1 MPSSSKKQ
9 SDFMRAVAHS
19 PSFAKKVG
27 VSQSVGQDFSS
38 ADKGRKFAKGGVMK
52 NCYAEGGMSDK
63 VQDKAMMQKAV
74 NKHEGRLH
82 KGQPM
87 TKLAKGGAS
96 TKFKRYAEGGEVEE
110 AAAKQRGLDI
120 SNKEAPV
127 GFFERIRAGNIDQPG
142 TEAYNRFGA
151 GRGRAAA
158 PAAPAAEED
167 RPMPVPRPPAQPNP
181 IFAAGLEQ
189 GKRQPS
195 GDASVAEDYAGPRTK
210 PIVTAPV
217 KPTASKP
224 TAPAAP
230 PAPMKTVGTGN
241 QRGPTAEELAAY
253 SAEKNKK
260 KSAAEKMDLPGMKA
274 DAKKALDDDPSAIL
288 GAAGAAGAGYG
299 LYKLAKKMMGATKAG
314 KVAAPFLKE
323 IGTNAPKKLLEG
335 PRAASKSADVTD
347 VVPKSTEMKRLGK
360 PSLKKPLD
368 ESDTTGGAIGY
379 KRGGKAMKFASGGM
393 VSSASRRADGIA
405 TKGKTRCKIC

>member
-1 MPSSSKKQ
+1 M
-9 SDFMRAVAHS
+9 
-19 PSFAKKVG
+19 
-27 VSQSVGQDFSS
+27 GQDFSS
-38 ADKGRKFAKGGVMK
+38 ADKGRKFAKGGDMK
-52 NCYAEGGMSDK
+52 KGYADGGMTMVNKGGKMVPSFAADGIGK
-63 VQDKAMMQKAV
+63 MAKGGMAHKDVKMDKANMQKAV

-151 GRGRAAA
+151 GRGRDRGESVSVNQSM
-158 PAAPAAEED
+158 PED
-167 RPMPVPRPPAQPNP
+167 RPMPVARPPAQPNP

-217 KPTASKP
+217 KPTA
-224 TAPAAP
+224 PAKP

-253 SAEKNKK
+253 SAQKNKK
-260 KSAAEKMDLPGMKA
+260 PSAAEKMDVPGMKA

-323 IGTNAPKKLLEG
+323 IGTNAPKKLLGG

-347 VVPKSTEMKRLGK
+347 VVLKSGEMKRLGK

-379 KRGGKAMKFASGGM
+379 KRGGKTMKFASGGM

-405 TKGKTRCKIC
+405 SKGKTRCKIC